1 MKIIKIFT
9 VLIIYCF
16 ALNLLGCREAE
27 VKISEDVLS
36 PDLEEWLATEVSN
49 RAPIESLDFA
59 KVPLTKSNAMKVKNL
74 LFADKQLRMLN
85 NYGVQWDNRLL
96 NFDDYDMPF
105 YYNAFG
111 EEPSDGRSLF
121 ISLHGGGGVAASQ
134 NDQQYNNQ
142 KRLYDDTMISLE
154 GVYLAPRAPT
164 NTWNLWHQGHI
175 DNFLDL
181 IIQMS
186 VIKLNVN
193 PNKVYLLGY
202 SAGGDGVYQLAPRMA
217 DRFAAASMMA
227 GHPNNASPL
236 GLRNTP
242 FAIHVGAL
250 DNAFDRNLVAQQ
262 WGEELDALQ
271 LNDPEGYI
279 HEVQIYEGLGH
290 WMNLK
295 DAVALTWMKNY
306 QRNPIPQKVVWK
318 QNDRHHNSFYWLG
331 IPENKTK
338 NSDKVIASYDK
349 TLNEI
354 NIIENSSEHL
364 ELLLN
369 DEMID
374 LDEPVIIKFQGKE
387 IGKKIF
393 TRSILNIYQTM
404 NLKGDANF
412 SFSCKISILNNNV
425 VTE

>member
-318 QNDRHHNSFYWLG
+318 QNDRHHNNFYWLG